1 MLTAKLILTGLRSY
15 LTLKA
20 KKRLAG
26 RSTGSARY
34 CYTVWLRHLVKT
46 FKNDFQ
52 ACPAT
57 VAELGPG
64 HSIGVGLAALISG
77 VEKYFGFDITQYA
90 DLKKNL
96 EVFHEL
102 VSLFTNREDIP
113 GPKEFPRVNPQL
125 ESYEFPHYIL
135 TDEWLRKSLNENRIK
150 KIENSILN
158 VNNPHSAI
166 EYAAPWYDSHVLE
179 KDSIDI
185 IMSQAVLEHIDDLSG
200 SYKVMKEWLKPNG
213 LLSHAIDFTC
223 HGKSKEWNGHW
234 TYNDLMWKL
243 IRGNSAYSINRE
255 PLSTHIRLLEENG
268 FNILEQ
274 TKIKSP
280 SNLTKNKLSSSYKR
294 LSEDDLTT
302 SSVFIQALKSK

>member
-1 MLTAKLILTGLRSY
+1 METVRLDFSRPGAFRRLRILIPHFHHGAMLFHFRLKTGLQPPCFFRLKRGQNMLTAKLILIGLRSY
-15 LTLKA
+15 LTPKA

-77 VEKYFGFDITQYA
+77 VEKYFGFDITRYA

-96 EVFHEL
+96 AVFHEL

-125 ESYEFPHYIL
+125 ESYEFPHYVL

-158 VNNPHSAI
+158 VNKPHSVI

-185 IMSQAVLEHIDDLSG
+185 KL
-200 SYKVMKEWLKPNG
+200 
-213 LLSHAIDFTC
+213 C
-223 HGKSKEWNGHW
+223 H
-234 TYNDLMWKL
+234 KL
-243 IRGNSAYSINRE
+243 
-255 PLSTHIRLLEENG
+255 
-268 FNILEQ
+268 F
-274 TKIKSP
+274 
-280 SNLTKNKLSSSYKR
+280 
-294 LSEDDLTT
+294 
-302 SSVFIQALKSK
+302 